1 MSSLNIEKNYSI
13 QYLFELLSQHKYS
26 VSQESLIGN
35 IFLDSKFGTI
45 HHFDFYLEMYI
56 SIIAHEIFM
65 KLCKQ
70 LKRKHRIEKLIKRKI
85 VLCFKMVTFYI
96 YPNCV

>member
-35 IFLDSKFGTI
+35 IFLDSK
-45 HHFDFYLEMYI
+45 YNLELF
-56 SIIAHEIFM
+56 IILF
-65 KLCKQ
+65 
-70 LKRKHRIEKLIKRKI
+70 
-85 VLCFKMVTFYI
+85 FT
-96 YPNCV
+96 